1 MKCRGAE
8 VPRAEVLRP
17 GVPGAGGP
25 RYVGP
30 NVSSERST
38 SDYTMSRPLPAP
50 CPRNRSMKKRL
61 QAGVMAGGAA
71 IGLAITSAAAQQPAD
86 QPVFRTSTTAA
97 VVDVIVRDR
106 T

>member
-1 MKCRGAE
+1 
-8 VPRAEVLRP
+8 
-17 GVPGAGGP
+17 
-25 RYVGP
+25 
-30 NVSSERST
+30 
-38 SDYTMSRPLPAP
+38 
-50 CPRNRSMKKRL
+50 MKKRL

-106 T
+106 TGKPVDGLTREDFEILEDGFWSRCFRALPAGEA